1 MLDLFVGIKD
11 LYFSPHDYAYSNLNN
26 FNLKRE
32 AAREEGVTQEKY
44 FFFPID
50 NKIYFTLTILQSC

>member
-32 AAREEGVTQEKY
+32 AAPLREEGVTQEK
-44 FFFPID
+44 
-50 NKIYFTLTILQSC
+50 